1 MAQTIRDVM
10 TTEPITIS
18 ATSTV
23 EEAARAM
30 RDAGVGPVIVMDEEA
45 VRGIVTDR
53 DIAIRAVA
61 EGRDPAGTTV
71 GEICSEELVTLEPTD
86 SVEDAIRLMREKAIR
101 RIPVVES
108 GRAVGIVSIGDLAV
122 QFDPDSALA
131 DISVAPPNE

>member
-10 TTEPITIS
+10 TTDPITIS
-18 ATSTV
+18 STSTV
-23 EEAARAM
+23 QDAARTM
-30 RDAGVGPVIVMDEEA
+30 RDAGVGPIVVVEDEA

-61 EGRDPAGTTV
+61 EGRDPSGTTV

-86 SVEDAIRLMREKAIR
+86 SVDDAIRLMRDKAIR

>member
-1 MAQTIRDVM
+1 M
-10 TTEPITIS
+10 TTDPITIS
-18 ATSTV
+18 STSTV
-23 EEAARAM
+23 QDAARAM
-30 RDAGVGPVIVMDEEA
+30 RDAGVGPVVVLEEEA
-45 VRGIVTDR
+45 IRGIVTDR

-61 EGRDPAGTTV
+61 EGRDPSGTTV

-86 SVEDAIRLMREKAIR
+86 SVEDAIRLMREKSVR

-122 QFDPDSALA
+122 QLDPDSALA

>member
-10 TTEPITIS
+10 TTDPITIS
-18 ATSTV
+18 STSTV
-23 EEAARAM
+23 QDAARAM
-30 RDAGVGPVIVMDEEA
+30 RDADVGPVVVMEEEA

-61 EGRDPAGTTV
+61 EGRDPSGTTV
-71 GEICSEELVTLEPTD
+71 GEICSEELITLEPTD
-86 SVEDAIRLMREKAIR
+86 SVEDAIRLMREKAVR

-122 QFDPDSALA
+122 HFDPDSALA